1 MEIIKRLKPFF
12 LPRLVCKTTEMHAP
26 GVALTAACGKD
37 GGQVLSLP
45 GEPQVAWTRHVA
57 LPVGPG
63 HELSAK
69 GPCSVT
75 APFPLPSAKATPSS
89 FSHLPAQALLWP
101 FLEVRG
107 LTSLPVNR
115 GICVAKPGD
124 RFTEAREIHKGET

>member
-1 MEIIKRLKPFF
+1 
-12 LPRLVCKTTEMHAP
+12 MHAP

-45 GEPQVAWTRHVA
+45 GELQVAWTRHAA

-89 FSHLPAQALLWP
+89 FSHLPTQALLWP

-115 GICVAKPGD
+115 GICVAKPRD